1 MVGAM
6 RALVLVLAL
15 SHTWAAVAND
25 SCDQIKAKRLSPDNL
40 DKVSVCL
47 QSSSGL
53 FLHSEDAARSPY
65 YLVI

>member
-25 SCDQIKAKRLSPDNL
+25 NCDQIKAKRLSGDNL
-40 DKVSVCL
+40 GKVSVCH
-47 QSSSGL
+47 QSSFWLL
-53 FLHSEDAARSPY
+53 F
-65 YLVI
+65 IQ

>member
-6 RALVLVLAL
+6 RALVLALAL

-25 SCDQIKAKRLSPDNL
+25 NCDQIEAKRLSADNL

-47 QSSSGL
+47 QSSSA
-53 FLHSEDAARSPY
+53 FF
-65 YLVI
+65 